1 MMARVE
7 NFTGITAFFTLATIA
22 FLSGCT
28 HQEATAA
35 TSAGTDVTQLSVT
48 SDGLP
53 EVVVVA
59 HRPTAKEIVLS
70 ARDSGVAGK

>member
-1 MMARVE
+1 MARVE
-7 NFTGITAFFTLATIA
+7 NFTGIIAFFTLATVA
-22 FLSGCT
+22 LLSGCT

-35 TSAGTDVTQLSVT
+35 TSPGTDVTQLSVT

-53 EVVVVA
+53 EVVVSA
-59 HRPTAKEIVLS
+59 HRPTAQEIVLS

>member
-7 NFTGITAFFTLATIA
+7 NFTGITAFFTLATVA
-22 FLSGCT
+22 LLSGCT
-28 HQEATAA
+28 RQEATAV
-35 TSAGTDVTQLSVT
+35 TSAGTDVTQMSVT

-53 EVVVVA
+53 EVVVIA
-59 HRPTAKEIVLS
+59 HRPTAKEIMLS

>member
-1 MMARVE
+1 MARVE
-7 NFTGITAFFTLATIA
+7 NLTGITAFFTLVTVAL
-22 FLSGCT
+22 LSGCT

-35 TSAGTDVTQLSVT
+35 ASAGTDVTQMSVT

-59 HRPTAKEIVLS
+59 HRPTAQEIMLS
-70 ARDSGVAGK
+70 ARDSGIAGK